1 MQWMGLSCKQFSM
14 LVRAGLFPVL
24 IKKVVCLFSTAKNDT
39 KYFLAEVFSHMGD
52 TGFEPVTP
60 SV

>member
-1 MQWMGLSCKQFSM
+1 M
-14 LVRAGLFPVL
+14 LVRAGMSPVL
-24 IKKVVCLFSTAKNDT
+24 IKGFVCLFSTAKNDT
-39 KYFLAEVFSHMGD
+39 KYFLADVSRHMGD